1 MDDIA
6 AWRARIDDIDA
17 RLVGLLNERAACAL
31 EIGRLKRRD
40 GLDVYNPEREDAI
53 IRGVQDA
60 NAGPL
65 DDEAVRRLFLH
76 IIEET
81 RNREA
86 AGE

>member
-17 RLVGLLNERAACAL
+17 RLVGILNERAACAL

-65 DDEAVRRLFLH
+65 DDEAIRRLFLN

>member
-6 AWRARIDDIDA
+6 AWRARIDDIDME
-17 RLVGLLNERAACAL
+17 LIELLNERAACAL
-31 EIGRLKRRD
+31 EIGRLKRLD
-40 GLDVYNPEREDAI
+40 GLDVYNPEREDAV
-53 IRGVQDA
+53 IRRVQDA

-65 DDEAVRRLFLH
+65 DDDAVRRLFHH
-76 IIEET
+76 IIEES